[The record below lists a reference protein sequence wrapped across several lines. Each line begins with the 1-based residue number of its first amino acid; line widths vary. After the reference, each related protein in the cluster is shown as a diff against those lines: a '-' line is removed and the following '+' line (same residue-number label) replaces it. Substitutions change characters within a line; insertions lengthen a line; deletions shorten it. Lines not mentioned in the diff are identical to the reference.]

1 MLFQEPIEFREAG
14 ANVIYYPDF
23 LDAHNA
29 LDFFEKLE
37 NELHWQ
43 PDTLKIFGKTI
54 TTARLYAWHGDEA
67 FDYAYSGKSRIAE
80 HWTPTLHEIKKAVEE
95 KTGVSFNCCL
105 LNYYADGTQ
114 GMAWHS
120 DDEKVMQENGIIASI
135 SLGADRFFEF
145 KHKTLDIR
153 QKILLENGSLLVM
166 QGETQKYY
174 LHQLP
179 KSKKV
184 QEARINLTFRRFE
197 EGDKHHR
204 N

>member
-1 MLFQEPIEFREAG
+1 MLFQEPIEFSEAG

-23 LDAHNA
+23 LDAHEA
-29 LDFFEKLE
+29 LDFFKKLE
-37 NELHWQ
+37 TELNWQ

-54 TTARLYAWHGDEA
+54 TTARLYAWHGDSP
-67 FDYAYSGKSRIAE
+67 FDYAYSRKSRIAE
-80 HWTPTLHEIKKAVEE
+80 PWTATLLEIKKALEE
-95 KTGVSFNCCL
+95 KLSTEFNCCL

-120 DDEKVMQENGIIASI
+120 DDEKVMEENGIIASI

-166 QGETQKYY
+166 QGETQKHY

-184 QEARINLTFRRFE
+184 KTARINLTFRRFV
-197 EGDKHHR
+197 EG
-204 N
+204 

>member
-1 MLFQEPIEFREAG
+1 MLFSQPIEFSEAG

-23 LDAHNA
+23 IVPETAQDV
-29 LDFFEKLE
+29 FEKLKK
-37 NELHWQ
+37 ELNWQ
-43 PDTLKIFGKTI
+43 PDTLKFFGKTI

-80 HWTPTLHEIKKAVEE
+80 PWTATLLEIKKALEE
-95 KTGVSFNCCL
+95 KLDTKFNCCL
-105 LNYYADGTQ
+105 LNYYADGSQ

-120 DDEKVMQENGIIASI
+120 DDEKVMEENEVIASV

-166 QGETQKYY
+166 QGETQRHY

-184 QEARINLTFRRFE
+184 KTARINLTFRRFV
-197 EGDKHHR
+197 
-204 N
+204 

>member
-1 MLFQEPIEFREAG
+1 MLFEEPIEFTEAG
-14 ANVIYYPDF
+14 ANVLYYAHF
-23 LDAHNA
+23 LDAHKA
-29 LDFFEKLE
+29 LDFFDKLE

-80 HWTPTLHEIKKAVEE
+80 PWTATLLEIKKALEE
-95 KTGVSFNCCL
+95 KLGTTFNCCL

-153 QKILLENGSLLVM
+153 KKILLENGSLLVM
-166 QGETQKYY
+166 QGETQKRY

-184 QEARINLTFRRFE
+184 KTARINLTFRRFV
-197 EGDKHHR
+197 
-204 N
+204 

>member
-1 MLFQEPIEFREAG
+1 MNLFETQDFITLLDTG
-14 ANVIYYPDF
+14 GNVKYYSHF
-23 LDAHNA
+23 LSIPKAQ
-29 LDFFEKLE
+29 LLFEKLFV
-37 NELHWQ
+37 ELNWQ

-54 TTARLYAWHGDEA
+54 TTERLYAWHGDEA

-80 HWTPTLHEIKKAVEE
+80 PWTATLLEIKTALEE
-95 KTGVSFNCCL
+95 KLGTTFNCCL

-120 DDEKVMQENGIIASI
+120 DDEKVMEENGIIASI

-166 QGETQKYY
+166 QGETQKRY

-184 QEARINLTFRRFE
+184 KTARINLTFRRFV
-197 EGDKHHR
+197 EG
-204 N
+204 

>member
-23 LDAHNA
+23 LDSHKA

-37 NELHWQ
+37 NELNWQ

-67 FDYAYSGKSRIAE
+67 FDYAYSGKSRLAAP
-80 HWTPTLHEIKKAVEE
+80 WTPTLLEIKKLIEDKVG
-95 KTGVSFNCCL
+95 TSFNCCL
-105 LNYYADGTQ
+105 LNYYADGSQ
-114 GMAWHS
+114 GMSWHS
-120 DDEKVMQENGIIASI
+120 DDEKVMETNGIIASV
-135 SLGADRFFEF
+135 SLGAERIFEF
-145 KHKTLDIR
+145 KHKTDAIR
-153 QKILLENGSLLVM
+153 KKILLENGSLLLM
-166 QGETQKYY
+166 QGETQKHF

-184 QEARINLTFRRFE
+184 KEARINLTFRRFV
-197 EGDKHHR
+197 R
-204 N
+204 

>member
-1 MLFQEPIEFREAG
+1 
-14 ANVIYYPDF
+14 
-23 LDAHNA
+23 
-29 LDFFEKLE
+29 
-37 NELHWQ
+37 
-43 PDTLKIFGKTI
+43 
-54 TTARLYAWHGDEA
+54 
-67 FDYAYSGKSRIAE
+67 
-80 HWTPTLHEIKKAVEE
+80 
-95 KTGVSFNCCL
+95 
-105 LNYYADGTQ
+105 
-114 GMAWHS
+114 MAWHS